1 MGFTM
6 KKFTVVIAL
15 LLALVMV
22 LSACAGKTD
31 PPANSANSANS
42 PNSSN
47 STPAGNSGSQG
58 TTPANSNANTQ
69 PANSNAN
76 TQPNAD
82 TQPANTSGNTQP
94 NGNPEPA
101 KPAFNQNDLMD
112 KIPFS
117 VNDHVG
123 WEFRDV
129 TVNGEFRRISVQYEM
144 DKADLE
150 LDRTFI
156 YYYITIHGD
165 GTTAMESQLVAVGRV
180 LLDDWTK
187 DVLKEEIASDEFLG
201 IEDVFW
207 LDFQGAAFKGK
218 DTEYIV
224 FKIPAGWEENTSSM
238 IITTADAILLADVV
252 VDKSYQVALSGDDP
266 EKYQD
271 YNGNT
276 NFFSFSKDS
285 ITYLK
290 VSRTADGITYLTE
303 YALEINNNQ
312 ITSVETGRT
321 YQTADTVPELTG
333 LHIY

>member
-1 MGFTM
+1 M

-76 TQPNAD
+76 

-252 VDKSYQVALSGDDP
+252 VDKSYQVALSGGDP

-290 VSRTADGITYLTE
+290 VSRTADGITYLNE

>member
-1 MGFTM
+1 M

-58 TTPANSNANTQ
+58 TTPANSNAN
-69 PANSNAN
+69 
-76 TQPNAD
+76 

-290 VSRTADGITYLTE
+290 VSRTADGITYLIE

>member
-1 MGFTM
+1 M

-58 TTPANSNANTQ
+58 TTPANSNAN
-69 PANSNAN
+69 
-76 TQPNAD
+76 

-187 DVLKEEIASDEFLG
+187 DVLKEEIASDEFQG

-252 VDKSYQVALSGDDP
+252 VDKSYQVALSGGDP

-271 YNGNT
+271 NNGNT

-290 VSRTADGITYLTE
+290 VSRTADGITYLIE